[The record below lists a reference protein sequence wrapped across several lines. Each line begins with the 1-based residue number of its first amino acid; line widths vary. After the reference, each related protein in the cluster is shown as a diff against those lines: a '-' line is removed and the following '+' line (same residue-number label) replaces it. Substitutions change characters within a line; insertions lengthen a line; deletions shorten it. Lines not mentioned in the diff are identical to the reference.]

1 MYFAMTVTLPSRV
14 GVAGGGVC
22 VVHNS
27 GLGFPEGDPFAE
39 AFTFLA
45 DPAAPERP
53 QLAGPRAMA
62 VMHARPGVQRWD
74 SLLIDA
80 ERLAP
85 LAHGVS
91 RAFRSEE
98 RRGGKE
104 CVMPG
109 RSRVRPC

>member
-1 MYFAMTVTLPSRV
+1 MYFAMTVPLPSRV

-27 GLGFPEGDPFAE
+27 GLGFQEGDPFAE

-62 VMHARPGVQRWD
+62 VMHARHGVQRWE

-80 ERLAP
+80 ERLAR
-85 LAHGVS
+85 LGHGVS
-91 RAFRSEE
+91 RAFATDLDAAAD
-98 RRGGKE
+98 
-104 CVMPG
+104 
-109 RSRVRPC
+109 